1 MAVHCLNLGACS
13 GHSVSKGN
21 LCAWERR
28 AGNPQKLGMEAAE
41 KVFSITAAESL
52 ALKEVPEVGDF
63 SVKAL
68 GRGQSPV
75 V

>member
-1 MAVHCLNLGACS
+1 
-13 GHSVSKGN
+13 
-21 LCAWERR
+21 
-28 AGNPQKLGMEAAE
+28 MEAAE